1 MQIFFSP
8 SCPKFL
14 WGFLLLH
21 MALEPIKIEKAKK
34 TALFEIL
41 RADSK
46 FRALV
51 LKSLSP
57 WNILHVCPKRIIIQE
72 LQVTSLKMKIISF
85 RLELL
90 TFELWI
96 HPYIV
101 HQGRFRMLL
110 SCQLSIQSALLLRQP
125 KMYQVFCWWCWG
137 KTTKIFFIHEK
148 QGFSRILRKI
158 APIFDDVSQGFPNKH
173 RLDS

>member
-1 MQIFFSP
+1 
-8 SCPKFL
+8 
-14 WGFLLLH
+14 
-21 MALEPIKIEKAKK
+21 
-34 TALFEIL
+34 
-41 RADSK
+41 
-46 FRALV
+46 
-51 LKSLSP
+51 
-57 WNILHVCPKRIIIQE
+57 
-72 LQVTSLKMKIISF
+72 MKNISF

-90 TFELWI
+90 TFELCI

-158 APIFDDVSQGFPNKH
+158 APIFDDVSQGFPIKH
-173 RLDS
+173 RVHCVHLSNFARSDVFVVLSFYSQKVFITPYSCDIVG

>member
-1 MQIFFSP
+1 
-8 SCPKFL
+8 
-14 WGFLLLH
+14 
-21 MALEPIKIEKAKK
+21 
-34 TALFEIL
+34 
-41 RADSK
+41 
-46 FRALV
+46 
-51 LKSLSP
+51 
-57 WNILHVCPKRIIIQE
+57 
-72 LQVTSLKMKIISF
+72 MKNISF

-158 APIFDDVSQGFPNKH
+158 APIFWWCFTRISNQTSSWFVKFRQKWWFCPLIFFQPKSFYHPIFLWHCRLAGILIRRDFKAQQRHFFPSSPH
-173 RLDS
+173 